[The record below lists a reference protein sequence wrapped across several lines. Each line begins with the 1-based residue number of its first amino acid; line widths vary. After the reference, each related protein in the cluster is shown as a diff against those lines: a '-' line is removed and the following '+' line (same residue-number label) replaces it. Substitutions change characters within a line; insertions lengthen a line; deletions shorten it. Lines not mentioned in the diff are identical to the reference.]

1 MPSQARRV
9 QLTVYDKDLDLV
21 LDNVAR
27 LQGIPKTKVIMN
39 ILLEMKPVLVDFVAA
54 LEMVHAKKDPTSIL
68 MGMTSRL
75 LGDLSQEVSSY
86 NKFRDSAL
94 VSDEKVGQTGEQ
106 ALPRQSPTQ
115 STVTCNKNEEQLGI
129 FLDEKDAHHAND

>member
-9 QLTVYDKDLDLV
+9 PLTIYDKELDSV
-21 LDNVAR
+21 LDELAH
-27 LQGIPKTKVIMN
+27 LQGIPKTKIIMN
-39 ILLEMKPVLVDFVAA
+39 FLLEIKPVLFDLVEILKIA
-54 LEMVHAKKDPTSIL
+54 HAKKDPTSML
-68 MGMTSRL
+68 MNMTSRL

-86 NKFRDSAL
+86 NKFRNSAL
-94 VSDEKVGQTGEQ
+94 VPDEKVGETGEQ
-106 ALPRQSPTQ
+106 ALPRQSSTQ

>member
-9 QLTVYDKDLDLV
+9 PLTIYDKELDSV
-21 LDNVAR
+21 LDELAH
-27 LQGIPKTKVIMN
+27 LQGIPKTKIIMN
-39 ILLEMKPVLVDFVAA
+39 FLLEIKPVLFDLVEVLKIA
-54 LEMVHAKKDPTSIL
+54 HAKKDPTSML
-68 MGMTSRL
+68 MNMTSRL

-94 VSDEKVGQTGEQ
+94 VSDEKVGETGEQ

-129 FLDEKDAHHAND
+129 FLDEKDADHAND

>member
-1 MPSQARRV
+1 
-9 QLTVYDKDLDLV
+9 
-21 LDNVAR
+21 
-27 LQGIPKTKVIMN
+27 MN
-39 ILLEMKPVLVDFVAA
+39 FLLEIKPVLFDLVEVLKIA
-54 LEMVHAKKDPTSIL
+54 HAKKDPTSML
-68 MGMTSRL
+68 MSMTSRL

-94 VSDEKVGQTGEQ
+94 VPDEKVGESGEQ